1 MHDPKRSSRGKDG
14 VKVEKTE
21 KVEVK
26 EKVEKR
32 KEKME
37 GNIAGGRIG
46 S

>member
-14 VKVEKTE
+14 LKVERTE
-21 KVEVK
+21 KVEVN
-26 EKVEKR
+26 EKR